1 MKLYFTILL
10 LEGVSTGELLLVI
23 LAVFLLFGPK
33 KVPEIAKGLAKGI
46 KKIKE
51 TQDSFQNE
59 VNTTIDPIKKEL
71 NNTREQLK
79 NELNIDKNKP
89 TENNTRKNSRPDFL
103 G

>member
-71 NNTREQLK
+71 NINQ
-79 NELNIDKNKP
+79 NKQK
-89 TENNTRKNSRPDFL
+89 ENNTGKNSRPDFI

>member
-10 LEGVSTGELLLVI
+10 LEGVSTGELLLII

-51 TQDSFQNE
+51 TQDSFNKE

-71 NNTREQLK
+71 NINQ
-79 NELNIDKNKP
+79 NKQK
-89 TENNTRKNSRPDFL
+89 ENNTSKNSRPDFI

>member
-10 LEGVSTGELLLVI
+10 LEGVSTGELLLII

-71 NNTREQLK
+71 NINQ
-79 NELNIDKNKP
+79 NKQK
-89 TENNTRKNSRPDFL
+89 ENNTGKNSRPDFI

>member
-10 LEGVSTGELLLVI
+10 LEGVSTGELLLII

-51 TQDSFQNE
+51 TQDSFNKE

-71 NNTREQLK
+71 NINQ
-79 NELNIDKNKP
+79 NKQK
-89 TENNTRKNSRPDFL
+89 ENNTGKNSRPDFI

>member
-1 MKLYFTILL
+1 MILNFTILL

-23 LAVFLLFGPK
+23 LAIFLLFGPK

-71 NNTREQLK
+71 NNTTEQLK

-89 TENNTRKNSRPDFL
+89 TENNTGKNSRPDFI

>member
-51 TQDSFQNE
+51 TQDSFQKE

-71 NNTREQLK
+71 NINQ
-79 NELNIDKNKP
+79 NKQK
-89 TENNTRKNSRPDFL
+89 ENNTGKNSRPDFI

>member
-1 MKLYFTILL
+1 MILNFTILL

-23 LAVFLLFGPK
+23 LAIFLLFGPK

-51 TQDSFQNE
+51 TQDSFNKE

-71 NNTREQLK
+71 NINQ
-79 NELNIDKNKP
+79 NKQK
-89 TENNTRKNSRPDFL
+89 ENNTGKNSRPDFI